1 MGRKPGFL
9 VVYCTYEGYRCKQVL
24 QRRLS
29 YDMDYV
35 AEWGPGIVDNG
46 ENQ

>member
-1 MGRKPGFL
+1 MGRKPGLL

-24 QRRLS
+24 QHQFS
-29 YDMDYV
+29 NVMDYV
-35 AEWGPGIVDNG
+35 AEWGPGIVGSG